1 MYSLIVKHKDKNIV
15 HKVLNEDKIPKL
27 GNSLD
32 LYGMVNIFKE
42 YIGLDILGYR
52 LDEYS
57 VNSDSFTIYIRT
69 EDLEEL
75 RNNKLN
81 NLGI

>member
-57 VNSDSFTIYIRT
+57 HNSDSFTIYIRT